1 MSYILAHTTYHAL
14 VDRYHGRHMSAT
26 SCFACFVAGSAT
38 ATGSGTATD
47 KAISCTEMD
56 KVRYGVF
63 VHMTDFARKLVHS
76 LSMFMSMSLS
86 TSIPSYRI
94 KIKIKIKHTPGQNQV
109 EIRVKVKVKVSQCL
123 YRCLLFTRTGQK
135 TPTSMITC
143 TSIHCERIWCDRSI
157 ICSSLTI
164 WGFSSIGQWPS
175 GISST
180 VMPVLMSSTDLTQ
193 LSHRHRSDI
202 QSDQVLASSR
212 HTWTL
217 LLGTLQ
223 ASRMSRIA
231 YHVSSHVRT
240 SYVHPRHDLT

>member
-14 VDRYHGRHMSAT
+14 VDRYHGNHMSAT

-38 ATGSGTATD
+38 ANGSRTATD

-63 VHMTDFARKLVHS
+63 VHMTDFARKLVHP

-94 KIKIKIKHTPGQNQV
+94 KIKIKIKHTPGQNLV
-109 EIRVKVKVKVSQCL
+109 ETRVKVKVKVSQCL
-123 YRCLLFTRTGQK
+123 YRYLLFTRTGQK

-223 ASRMSRIA
+223 ASRMSHVA
-231 YHVSSHVRT
+231 YRVSRVVTCTYIIRSSST
-240 SYVHPRHDLT
+240 